1 MSLPQLL
8 QPILPPLGGLAVYTL
23 SHLLIS
29 NALRGRHYLTT
40 LVAAA
45 IPGLLAAALLHRS
58 LLGLSMTADSLCLAT
73 VNLVIYLCL
82 AWCYFHF
89 INIMV
94 ASLRIR
100 LIREIAAAGSLS
112 RSAILGR
119 YDARTVVDRRLQRL
133 LAGGHLARRA
143 DGRLA
148 VGSPFFLVLFDLY
161 QMLKVAVFGRGNRLL
176 PSAGADPGGFAA
188 AAADLWRILRT
199 SMLPGGRASDN
210 SGRRV

>member
-1 MSLPQLL
+1 MALQQLL
-8 QPILPPLGGLAVYTL
+8 QPLLPPVGGLAVYTL

-29 NALRGRHYLTT
+29 NVLRGRRYLTA
-40 LVAAA
+40 LVIAA
-45 IPGLLAAALLHRS
+45 IPGLLAAALLHRRV
-58 LLGLSMTADSLCLAT
+58 LGLSTTAESLSLAT
-73 VNLVIYLCL
+73 VNLLTYLCL

-112 RSAILGR
+112 QSDILEC
-119 YDARTVVDRRLQRL
+119 YDARAVVDRRLERL

-148 VGSPFFLVLFDLY
+148 VGSPFFLVIFDIF
-161 QMLKVAVFGRGNRLL
+161 QMLKVAVLGRGNRLL
-176 PSAGADPGGFAA
+176 PRVGADPGGLAA

-199 SMLPGGRASDN
+199 GMLPGGRESDN